1 MVRGLILRMSILLCA
16 ATEGEL
22 MPTLAFLRERSLKE
36 KVDVLITGVG
46 LTAATYSLTRV
57 LAIRQPSLVVQAGVA
72 GALNLELGLGEVVW
86 VRSEVIGDEGVQ
98 ENGRFHSLF
107 ALKLANTDTQPYL
120 AGRLVNKTL
129 EAYNHS
135 GLRLVDGVTVNQ
147 VSTDEEQIA
156 YYRDTL
162 GAEIE
167 TMEGAALHY
176 AALMEGVPFLQ
187 LRAVSNYIGERDKR
201 QWQLQKAVERLNEE
215 LLTLLTKALKL

>member
-1 MVRGLILRMSILLCA
+1 MSILLCA

-22 MPTLAFLRERSLKE
+22 KPTLSFLQE
-36 KVDVLITGVG
+36 KNLQDRVEVLITGVG
-46 LTAATYSLTRV
+46 LTAATYSLTKR
-57 LAIRQPSLVVQAGVA
+57 LANGRPSLAVQAGVA
-72 GALNLELGLGEVVW
+72 GALNLELGLAEVVW

-107 ALKLANTDTQPYL
+107 GLKLAQADTPPYA
-120 AGRLVNKTL
+120 AGRLVNKTV
-129 EAYNHS
+129 ETYKGI
-135 GLRLVDGVTVNQ
+135 GLRVVDGVTVNQ

-156 YYRDTL
+156 HYRDIL

-187 LRAVSNYIGERDKR
+187 LRAISNYIGERDKR
-201 QWQLQKAVERLNEE
+201 NWKLPEAIARLNEA
-215 LLTLLTKALKL
+215 LQQLLTKEIRS